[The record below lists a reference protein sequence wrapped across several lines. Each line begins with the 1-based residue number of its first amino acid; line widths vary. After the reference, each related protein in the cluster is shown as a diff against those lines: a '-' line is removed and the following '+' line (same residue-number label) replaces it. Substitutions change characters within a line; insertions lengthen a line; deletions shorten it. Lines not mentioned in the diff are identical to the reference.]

1 MKQLRALALILLP
14 MLGLPEFTSAQ
25 CTLTNATGCVCA
37 TAGQTNCDLL
47 PDMTIS
53 WKGLESYGSY
63 GGPSEYAQNNA
74 TNPGRLRVTG
84 STPNI
89 GNGPLNVRG
98 VNRNGY
104 RFFLCGNEVD
114 SIYDP
119 GATNDYVPCADAK
132 QLILQRIY
140 HKNGNAMS
148 FTERFAGTMTYH
160 PTHNH
165 NHVDD
170 WATFSLR
177 SEVPGEPNALNWP
190 IVGTGAKVGFCLM
203 DYHSCSAS
211 IANGHCRTS
220 QQYLGGTALN
230 STSNFPN
237 YGLGGGSY
245 NCSQVSQGITVGYTD
260 VYWEELDG
268 MWINIP
274 PGTCNGNYWVVMEV
288 DPRNNFIEENENNN
302 WTAVPVTLT
311 QQVPGGGPFA
321 SITASGATTT
331 CAGTPLSLTAAF
343 GTSYAWSNGAT
354 TRTITPTASGTYSCT
369 ITGNCGTDAASTS
382 VTFLNAATPV
392 GTGAQIP
399 GPGQATLQA
408 TGSNVHWFDAA
419 SGGGELGTGNQFTTP
434 TITSTTTYWAEN
446 WMVQAGLSGYTGKSN
461 NSGGGGYGTHDQHL
475 VFDTFRPC
483 KLRSVKVY
491 AQSAGNRTFQ
501 VLNAAGA
508 LVTQTTV
515 NVPNGESRVTLNLD
529 LPLATNMRLKVTTT
543 YIDMYR
549 NTGGTAYPYTINNL
563 VSVKTSSAGNQYYYY
578 CYDWDV
584 AEPNI
589 TCTSSRVPVV
599 AQVASGVVVNVKAFL
614 EGPYV
619 TANGMMADSL
629 RVNGLI
635 PLLEPF
641 TAMGF
646 TQGGGGGG
654 ETMPASMLTTT
665 GSNAIVDWV
674 LVELR
679 DATTPS
685 TIVATQ
691 SALITRSGNVVSAN
705 GSPVRLSVQNGNYHV
720 ALRHRN
726 HLGVMSSTPLSL
738 SATATVLDLSLT
750 TTPTWGTAA
759 RKTKGTVQTLWAGE
773 VVRDGKIMYTGAGN
787 DRDPMLVTIGGS
799 VATNVANGYL
809 HDDLNLDGRVKYTG
823 AANDRDMILVNI
835 GGTIATSIRLQQLP

>member
-1 MKQLRALALILLP
+1 MFKELRAFSLVLLPVLALP
-14 MLGLPEFTSAQ
+14 FSTTAQ
-25 CTLTNATGCVCA
+25 CTLTNATSCVCA
-37 TAGQTNCDLL
+37 TSGQTDCDLL
-47 PDMTIS
+47 PDITIS
-53 WKGLESYGSY
+53 WKGLQSYA
-63 GGPSEYAQNNA
+63 GGPNEYAQNDA

-89 GNGPLNVRG
+89 GHGTLNVRG
-98 VNRNGY
+98 VDRNGY
-104 RFFLCGNEVD
+104 RWFLCGTDTV
-114 SIYDP
+114 SLYDP
-119 GATNDYVPCADAK
+119 NSTIQFSGCSDPK

-140 HKNGNAMS
+140 HKNGNAMT

-160 PTHNH
+160 PTHGH

-177 SEVPGEPNALNWP
+177 SQVIGEPDARNWP

-203 DYHSCSAS
+203 DYYSCSNS
-211 IANGHCRTS
+211 SANGHCRTS
-220 QQYLGGTALN
+220 QEYQGGTALN

-245 NCSQVSQGITVGYTD
+245 NCSQISQGISSGYTD
-260 VYWEELDG
+260 VYDENLDG
-268 MWINIP
+268 MWVNIP

-288 DPRNNFIEENENNN
+288 DPRNNFIEENDTNN

-311 QQVPGGGPFA
+311 KQLPGGSTFA

-343 GTSYAWSNGAT
+343 GNTYAWSNGAT

-382 VTFLNAATPV
+382 VTFLNTSAPV
-392 GTGAQIP
+392 VTGAQIP
-399 GPGQATLQA
+399 GPGTATLQA
-408 TGSNVHWFDAA
+408 TGSNVHWFNAETAGD
-419 SGGGELGTGNQFTTP
+419 ELGVGNQFSTP
-434 TITSTTTYWAEN
+434 TISTTTTYWAEN
-446 WMVQAGLSGYTGKSN
+446 RMVQPGLSGYVGKPN
-461 NSGGGGYGTHDQHL
+461 NSGGGAYGTLDQHL
-475 VFDTFRPC
+475 DFDTYRPC

-508 LVTQTTV
+508 LVAQTTV

-529 LPLATNMRLKVTTT
+529 LPLASNMRLKVATT
-543 YIDMYR
+543 YIDLYR
-549 NTGGTAYPYTINNL
+549 NSGGTAYPYTINNL
-563 VSVKTSSAGNQYYYY
+563 VRIKGSSGGDQYYYY

-584 AEPNI
+584 TEPDMI
-589 TCTSSRVPVV
+589 CTSARVPAV
-599 AQVASGVVVNVKAFL
+599 AEVAGGVVLNVKAFL
-614 EGPYV
+614 EGPYD
-619 TANGMMADSL
+619 TANGLMADSL

-635 PLLEPF
+635 PLTEPF

-646 TQGGGGGG
+646 THAGGGGG
-654 ETMPASMLTTT
+654 ETMSAGLLTTT

-679 DATTPS
+679 EASAPA
-685 TIVATQ
+685 TIVATE
-691 SALITRSGNVVSAN
+691 SALITRSGNVISAN
-705 GSPVRLSVQNGNYHV
+705 GSPVRLSVQNGNYYV

-726 HLGVMSSTPLSL
+726 HFGVMSASAISL
-738 SATATVLDLSLT
+738 SGTSTSLDLSLVST
-750 TTPTWGTAA
+750 ATWGTDA
-759 RKTKGTVQTLWAGE
+759 RKAKGSVQTLWAGE

-787 DRDPMLVTIGGS
+787 DRDVMLVTVGGS

-809 HDDLNLDGRVKYTG
+809 RDDVNLDGRVKYTG
-823 AANDRDMILVNI
+823 AANDRDMVLVNI
-835 GGTIATSIRLQQLP
+835 GGTVATNIRIQQLP